1 MVLWFYVLRSSA
13 EKTQPNS
20 FVQVSWHRYFDS
32 ANQQTNLSLIYLFIL
47 TYKIREF
54 RLFICSQVQS
64 KIKFCTGA
72 HKPQAACSVP
82 LQGTWYSEKQSNIHC
97 IFSVNTFFPIRTQ
110 IQANA
115 RYLDNNTKKKI
126 QQKYPPLQ
134 IIFSPFPDWFIYL
147 ILRWN
152 EEKIPG
158 IFYVKKKIIN

>member
-115 RYLDNNTKKKI
+115 RYLDNNNNNKKPTEI
-126 QQKYPPLQ
+126 PTPTNHFLPL
-134 IIFSPFPDWFIYL
+134 SWLIYL
-147 ILRWN
+147 SHTEMEWGENSWHILC
-152 EEKIPG
+152 
-158 IFYVKKKIIN
+158 KKKIIN

>member
-1 MVLWFYVLRSSA
+1 MFWDLLQKRHNPILLCRSPG
-13 EKTQPNS
+13 TDILT
-20 FVQVSWHRYFDS
+20 VQISRQIFHLF
-32 ANQQTNLSLIYLFIL
+32 IYLFIL

-54 RLFICSQVQS
+54 RLFICSQAQS

-72 HKPQAACSVP
+72 HKPQAACNVP